1 MRLPSL
7 AIAALG
13 AALVAGPT
21 IGAGTARAQLKVVT
35 STTDL
40 YDIGKAVGGD
50 KITATHIGEGYQD
63 PHFIEAKP
71 SFVLQLR
78 NADVWAFVGLD
89 LEIGWMPLLLQ
100 GARNPKL
107 DPGKPGYVD
116 ASRVISVLDIGRG
129 NIDRSQGD
137 VHPLGNPHYWLD
149 PENGRRI
156 AKLFQETFTTLD
168 PKNASMYDA
177 NANAFT
183 RRLDAAER
191 TWQADIA
198 KIKGQPVVA
207 WHTSW
212 RYFAE
217 YTGMLSFSNFGSVR
231 HPDAEKVSR
240 AVQLVRQRDPNLVV
254 DGEMQA
260 DSALDE
266 RILADSY
273 PFSALKE
280 PANVLIFPNLSA
292 GNIAYK
298 LLNQLGGATAIG
310 PILIGMPTSERA
322 ATYRFTSNPV

>member
-1 MRLPSL
+1 MRLHQFTKYS
-7 AIAALG
+7 ALG
-13 AALVAGPT
+13 AALIAAPFVGPS
-21 IGAGTARAQLKVVT
+21 TAQAQLKVVT

-40 YDIGKAVGGD
+40 YDIAKEVGGN

-168 PKNASMYDA
+168 PKNASVYDA
-177 NANAFT
+177 NAKAFT
-183 RRLDAAER
+183 QRLDAAER
-191 TWQADIA
+191 TWQADLA

-217 YTGMLSFSNFGSVR
+217 YTGMNIVGFMEPKPGVPPSPSHLAGLIQTMKQSGAKVIIMEPFYDKKTADFVAGKTGAKVLVMPPSVGGTKGLDDYIQLMGSDI
-231 HPDAEKVSR
+231 H
-240 AVQLVRQRDPNLVV
+240 QL
-254 DGEMQA
+254 A
-260 DSALDE
+260 AAL
-266 RILADSY
+266 
-273 PFSALKE
+273 
-280 PANVLIFPNLSA
+280 
-292 GNIAYK
+292 
-298 LLNQLGGATAIG
+298 
-310 PILIGMPTSERA
+310 
-322 ATYRFTSNPV
+322 

>member
-1 MRLPSL
+1 MIRRI
-7 AIAALG
+7 AYAALG
-13 AALVAGPT
+13 SLMLLAPRAAP
-21 IGAGTARAQLKVVT
+21 AQLKVVT

-40 YDIGKAVGGD
+40 YDIAKAVGGD

-107 DPGKPGYVD
+107 QPGQTGYVD
-116 ASRVISVLDIGRG
+116 VSRVITVLDMARG
-129 NIDRSQGD
+129 NVDRSQGD

-156 AKLFQETFTTLD
+156 AKLFRETFSKLD
-168 PKNASMYDA
+168 PKNASVYEV
-177 NANAFT
+177 NEKAFT
-183 RRLDAAER
+183 QRLDAAER
-191 TWQADIA
+191 TWQADLT

-217 YTGMLSFSNFGSVR
+217 YNGMNIVGFMEPKPGVPPSPAHLAGLIQTMKQTGAKVIVMEPFYDRKTAEFVASKTGAKVLVLPPSVGGTKGL
-231 HPDAEKVSR
+231 DDYI
-240 AVQLVRQRDPNLVV
+240 QLMTSD
-254 DGEMQA
+254 
-260 DSALDE
+260 
-266 RILADSY
+266 IH
-273 PFSALKE
+273 
-280 PANVLIFPNLSA
+280 
-292 GNIAYK
+292 
-298 LLNQLGGATAIG
+298 QLATA
-310 PILIGMPTSERA
+310 LS
-322 ATYRFTSNPV
+322 